1 MLFRALANSRDRG
14 GYFIDQNSNQPTVR
28 AGMDTIADTAGL
40 CTLCHGTDIDNMDYY
55 TSSSLWRFAP
65 PGKNGHSNSALG
77 GTRDASLISDL
88 FTAARYGLDMGIQ
101 QNAPRTPW
109 VCGDNYGDCD
119 TNYPQATLVQWS
131 CQSNCNNILNIGWY
145 NPIRTG
151 TTTPRGGDYDN
162 WYGIGTIGGML
173 TAEGKAHDF
182 TCSKCHSPHATGLPA
197 LLTQNCIDPSLG
209 DFTVNG
215 YDGTNLIANNCHRKT
230 TASDGWHILAPG
242 Q

>member
-1 MLFRALANSRDRG
+1 MPAEARIVSLVPSVTELVCDLGLAPRLVGRTG
-14 GYFIDQNSNQPTVR
+14 FCVHPWETVR
-28 AGMDTIADTAGL
+28 KI
-40 CTLCHGTDIDNMDYY
+40 
-55 TSSSLWRFAP
+55 P
-65 PGKNGHSNSALG
+65 KVG
-77 GTRDASLISDL
+77 GTKDVNLISDL
-88 FTAARYGLDMGIQ
+88 FTAARYGLDMGVQ
-101 QNAPRTPW
+101 QNVPRTPW

-119 TNYPQATLVQWS
+119 PNYPQATLVQWS
-131 CQSNCNNILNIGWY
+131 CESNCNNLRNIGWY

-209 DFTVNG
+209 NFTVNG
-215 YDGTNLIANNCHRKT
+215 YTGTNLIANNCHRKT